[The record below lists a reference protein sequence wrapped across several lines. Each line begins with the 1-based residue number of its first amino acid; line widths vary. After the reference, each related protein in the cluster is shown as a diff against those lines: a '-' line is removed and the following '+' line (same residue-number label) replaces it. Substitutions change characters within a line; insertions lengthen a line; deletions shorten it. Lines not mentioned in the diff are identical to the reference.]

1 MSPLVFLPGA
11 GGRSSFWRPVADRLR
26 DPGPVHVLGWPGF
39 GDAPGDPTIES
50 LAALY
55 GWLFERLPDEPS
67 HVIAQSMGGVLA
79 ARLALDHPERLARLV
94 LVATSGG
101 LDLAKF
107 GAVDWRPE
115 YLLSLPGVP
124 RWFVHDRTDL
134 SGRLDSI
141 KARTLL
147 LWSDADPVSPLS
159 VGRALA
165 ARIPNSRLVTIA
177 GGAHSFANDR
187 PDEVAAAIKA
197 HLLEET

>member
-1 MSPLVFLPGA
+1 MSSLSRWAGYSLPGSRWITPNA
-11 GGRSSFWRPVADRLR
+11 SPGWCSSLHPVASTWQ
-26 DPGPVHVLGWPGF
+26 GS
-39 GDAPGDPTIES
+39 APSTG
-50 LAALY
+50 
-55 GWLFERLPDEPS
+55 G
-67 HVIAQSMGGVLA
+67 QSI
-79 ARLALDHPERLARLV
+79 
-94 LVATSGG
+94 S
-101 LDLAKF
+101 
-107 GAVDWRPE
+107 
-115 YLLSLPGVP
+115 SLPGVP

-134 SGRLDSI
+134 SGRLDAI

-177 GGAHSFANDR
+177 GGPHSFANDR